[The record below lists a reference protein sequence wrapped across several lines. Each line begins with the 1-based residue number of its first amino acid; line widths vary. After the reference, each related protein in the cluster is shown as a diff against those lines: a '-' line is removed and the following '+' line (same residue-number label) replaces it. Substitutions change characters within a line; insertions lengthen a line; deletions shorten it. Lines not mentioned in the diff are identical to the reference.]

1 MLSPLV
7 LCLPVPPK
15 LGGWGSEPLCLS
27 RLFGLPVPPKLG
39 GWGSEPLCL
48 SRLFGL
54 PVPPKLGGWGS
65 EPPYTPL
72 QTLPKK
78 GLSNYARKHKE
89 AVTSLC
95 MSALL

>member
-39 GWGSEPLCL
+39 GWGSEPL
-48 SRLFGL
+48 
-54 PVPPKLGGWGS
+54 
-65 EPPYTPL
+65 YTPL

-78 GLSNYARKHKE
+78 RPFNYARKQKE
-89 AVTSLC
+89 AVTSLY

>member
-15 LGGWGSEPLCLS
+15 LGGWGSEL
-27 RLFGLPVPPKLG
+27 
-39 GWGSEPLCL
+39 
-48 SRLFGL
+48 
-54 PVPPKLGGWGS
+54 
-65 EPPYTPL
+65 PYTPL

-78 GLSNYARKHKE
+78 RPFNCARKHKE
-89 AVTSLC
+89 AVTSLY